1 MGRLM
6 EGRDLGVGR
15 GLERDGGDS
24 WPCYVAVCVE
34 AWWLMDFSQTC
45 ADISCDNLPTTR
57 SPRGDGEL
65 VVFDL
70 RTKHVDLAAPVFWGV
85 F

>member
-1 MGRLM
+1 
-6 EGRDLGVGR
+6 
-15 GLERDGGDS
+15 
-24 WPCYVAVCVE
+24 
-34 AWWLMDFSQTC
+34 MDFSQTC

-85 F
+85 MGVF